1 MTSFTPLNEVK
12 MSFSAWVALAAVI
25 ATIYGLIK
33 RYETRLV
40 LLLAGLVM
48 CCCSLDPMAAFEQ
61 FDKSMTNRALIISI
75 CSSMGFAACVTLTKC
90 DLHLVSL
97 LTKPLNKLGI
107 LLLPCCMLVTG
118 VASLAIGSLAGLC
131 AAIGPTLIALMLRAG
146 FRPAIAAA
154 AIISA
159 TLPNYWSPG
168 STDNILVAQLA
179 GIPVMEQ
186 INHISFNIL
195 ILFGLCIV
203 ALTTICF
210 IFGDY
215 KKGGFQQSINEKGL
229 IRPLPEL
236 PQHPNLLKA
245 FAPLLPVV
253 LLFVISLWFPKVKMS
268 VATAMLI
275 GFIYVIFVTRS
286 NPAEL
291 VKKFFDGMG
300 KGYGNI
306 LGIIIAA
313 GVFAAGLKAAGVI
326 DLLVQTLTNANHLAR
341 IGGAFGPYLMG
352 VLTGSGDAAAF
363 AFNEAVTPNAPS
375 FGLQIADLGWLAVIS
390 GSFGRLSSPL
400 CGGLIL
406 VAGIASVNP
415 MEIVKRSA
423 PVMLLMVLA
432 AYWLL

>member
-1 MTSFTPLNEVK
+1 MT
-12 MSFSAWVALAAVI
+12 FSAWVALAAVI

-131 AAIGPTLIALMLRAG
+131 AAIGPTLVALMLRAG

-195 ILFGLCIV
+195 ILFSLCIV
-203 ALTTICF
+203 TLTVLCF
-210 IFGDY
+210 VFGDY

-229 IRPLPEL
+229 NRPLPEL
-236 PQHPNLLKA
+236 PQNPNLLKA

-300 KGYGNI
+300 S
-306 LGIIIAA
+306 
-313 GVFAAGLKAAGVI
+313 GL
-326 DLLVQTLTNANHLAR
+326 
-341 IGGAFGPYLMG
+341 
-352 VLTGSGDAAAF
+352 S
-363 AFNEAVTPNAPS
+363 
-375 FGLQIADLGWLAVIS
+375 
-390 GSFGRLSSPL
+390 
-400 CGGLIL
+400 LIH
-406 VAGIASVNP
+406 I
-415 MEIVKRSA
+415 
-423 PVMLLMVLA
+423 
-432 AYWLL
+432 

>member
-131 AAIGPTLIALMLRAG
+131 AAMGPTLIALMLRAG

-291 VKKFFDGMG
+291 VKNSLTAWDPAT
-300 KGYGNI
+300 
-306 LGIIIAA
+306 AA
-313 GVFAAGLKAAGVI
+313 
-326 DLLVQTLTNANHLAR
+326 
-341 IGGAFGPYLMG
+341 
-352 VLTGSGDAAAF
+352 
-363 AFNEAVTPNAPS
+363 
-375 FGLQIADLGWLAVIS
+375 
-390 GSFGRLSSPL
+390 SS
-400 CGGLIL
+400 
-406 VAGIASVNP
+406 V
-415 MEIVKRSA
+415 
-423 PVMLLMVLA
+423 
-432 AYWLL
+432 